1 MLILAAC
8 VVAATTLYTVICSFS
23 WYRNRISDYGIYAN
37 MMWNT
42 AHGHPFLYLMNGS
55 YLRVHLSFTLGLFS
69 LLYRAWD
76 HPLLLGVLQWL
87 CSVLG
92 TLAVVVAARRRS
104 MPALMTAALAF
115 FYLGYRFTQSVHVH
129 DFHGVA
135 IYLFLVPLLY
145 VTLVG
150 HRAWSWLPLLLI
162 LGLREDAGLVV
173 LPMLLYFAARDRWR
187 GGALLALA
195 ALLYSVLTILVLYP
209 ALNGISLF
217 EKRGAEMP
225 SINWL
230 AAADAG
236 PLLARLHG
244 LLLFLLP
251 VLVVGHR
258 AWGPALLFP
267 SFAVLQ
273 CLASNWPSQYAIGT
287 HYSAPVMAT
296 LVCGLVESLALRAD
310 GRPNTSARPVPWG
323 RTAALLTA
331 VTLAVHVESGFL
343 PGGGKSCAPL
353 RVLNPEGLAT
363 LRAAAHIPRDGVL
376 MTDNALVA
384 FCANRHLLKVWH
396 FGQLGR
402 TFDHAFFRA
411 RDLSAHGRGV
421 LLQALRDR
429 TLGVRYYDGIHV
441 VLSRGFDPR
450 DNDHV
455 LHRRERE
462 HYVHED
468 LCHAGRNGHAG
479 GLRVR
484 YWEGDGSR
492 APVSLAHGTSWNL
505 APGTYEFTLSY
516 RSATPRRSVRGNWGW
531 LSVHRLGE
539 PEPLARTDLPP
550 TPATGHDWQR
560 CDVRFTLDRPA
571 AVEYR
576 VTGGDARLWLRRV
589 NWSPVPAAN

>member
-1 MLILAAC
+1 MLAAC

-23 WYRNRISDYGIYAN
+23 WYRNRLSDYGIYAN

-42 AHGHPFLYLMNGS
+42 AHGHPFLYLINGS

-76 HPLLLGVLQWL
+76 HPLLLCVLQWS

-92 TLAVVVAARRRS
+92 TLAVVAAARRRAL
-104 MPALMTAALAF
+104 PALMTAALAF

-135 IYLFLVPLLY
+135 LYLFLVPLLY
-145 VTLVG
+145 LALVVK
-150 HRAWSWLPLLLI
+150 RAWSWLPLTLI
-162 LGLREDAGLVV
+162 LGLREDAFLVV
-173 LPMLLYFAARDRWR
+173 LPMLLYFTVRERR
-187 GGALLALA
+187 MGGAWLALA
-195 ALLYSVLTILVLYP
+195 ALIYGAAAVFLLYP
-209 ALNGISLF
+209 ALNGTNILATRETEFS
-217 EKRGAEMP
+217 AA
-225 SINWL
+225 SWL
-230 AAADAG
+230 AKPDAG
-236 PLLARLHG
+236 PLVARLHG
-244 LLLFLLP
+244 LVLFLLP
-251 VLVVGHR
+251 VLVAGRR

-296 LVCGLVESLALRAD
+296 LICGLVESLAPRAASQ
-310 GRPNTSARPVPWG
+310 PAPVAGPIPWG
-323 RTAALLTA
+323 RAAALLTA
-331 VTLAVHVESGFL
+331 ITVAVHVESGFL
-343 PGGGKSCAPL
+343 PGGGKSCAHL

-363 LRAAAHIPRDGVL
+363 LRAAARIPREGVL
-376 MTDNALVA
+376 MTDNALVS

-396 FGQLGR
+396 LGQLGR
-402 TFDHAFFRA
+402 TFDHAFFLA
-411 RDLSAHGRGV
+411 RDLESHHHEV

-450 DNDHV
+450 DNDLV

-462 HYVHED
+462 HFLHED
-468 LCHAGRNGHAG
+468 LRHAGRNGRAE

-492 APVSLAHGTSWNL
+492 APASLAHGTSWNL

-531 LSVHRLGE
+531 LSVHRLHE

-550 TPATGHDWQR
+550 TPAAGHEWQR
-560 CDVRFTLDRPA
+560 CAVRFTLDRPT

-589 NWSPVPAAN
+589 NWSPVPPAT